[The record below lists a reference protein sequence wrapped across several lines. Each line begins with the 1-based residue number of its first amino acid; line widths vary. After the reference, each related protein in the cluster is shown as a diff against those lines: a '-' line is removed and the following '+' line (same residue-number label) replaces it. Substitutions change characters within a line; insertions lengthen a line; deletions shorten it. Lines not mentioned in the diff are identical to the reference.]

1 LGIVALVLTEMP
13 CAFLL
18 YFSVLM
24 SRATL
29 SELFVWFL
37 LLFVMA
43 ALALV
48 KGN

>member
-1 LGIVALVLTEMP
+1 LGIVPLVLTEMP

-18 YFSVLM
+18 FFSVLV

-29 SELFVWFL
+29 SELFVWFS
-37 LLFVMA
+37 LLFVVA

-48 KGN
+48 EGN